1 MTKHFH
7 PTVQLFVENIL
18 HGQKIKYFGDPL
30 RDFSLPHFL
39 ERFSFKNPKK
49 VETKQEK
56 SAFNHNYQ
64 SKGSRGQSVHLL
76 TAQNCTEDEKFLFDY
91 FEKKRAMKEYK
102 KSKSANVKDED
113 GSDVESIDDD
123 EFDDY
128 LNSLGAAKDFNK
140 SERDFDYLGEMKDGD
155 NDNSKTK
162 KKKKQQED
170 SDDDK
175 DDWDDL
181 EGDSDSDDEEG
192 DDDDEAVD
200 KFDIDDD
207 GSETDQSI
215 DVGSDMQ
222 SESETEDDDEDGG
235 SEKKKS
241 KTAVKN
247 MKSKLKER
255 NSDNMFVAVDDFS
268 EMIEKNSSN
277 NHGTLGEIFN
287 KDKSSDKQM
296 DWEEKR
302 RDGGGFKRKQ
312 HSSFKKSSFSAKKRK
327 FKK

>member
-49 VETKQEK
+49 FETKQEK
-56 SAFNHNYQ
+56 TAFNHNYQ

-91 FEKKRAMKEYK
+91 FEKKRAMKDYK
-102 KSKSANVKDED
+102 KSKSANAKDED
-113 GSDVESIDDD
+113 ASDVESIDDD
-123 EFDDY
+123 EFDEY
-128 LNSLGAAKDFNK
+128 LNSLGAAKDYSK

-155 NDNSKTK
+155 NDNTKTK
-162 KKKKQQED
+162 KKKKQQDD

-192 DDDDEAVD
+192 EDDDDAVD

-207 GSETDQSI
+207 GSETDQSL
-215 DVGSDMQ
+215 DEESMQ
-222 SESETEDDDEDGG
+222 SDSETEDEDGE
-235 SEKKKS
+235 STKKKS
-241 KTAVKN
+241 KSAVKN

-277 NHGTLGEIFN
+277 THGTLGEIFN

-302 RDGGGFKRKQ
+302 RDGGGFKRKGN
-312 HSSFKKSSFSAKKRK
+312 SSFKKSSFSAKKRK